1 MCGIIA
7 YTGHR
12 PAVPVIIQGLKS
24 LEYRGY
30 DSAGLC
36 FCHLERLHLFRAA
49 GKLHFL
55 EQKLEGPQVLHATSG
70 IGHTRWA
77 THGLPNETNAH
88 PHLDVHDNLA
98 LVHNGIIENY
108 QQLKAMLIGTGCT
121 FRSQTDT
128 EVMVCLISHALN
140 QHSSI
145 RQALA
150 WSLSQVQGSY
160 AFALIS
166 RNNEGKVWAARKASP
181 LILGAGTGENFVA
194 SDIPAFLPFT
204 RNVVF
209 LEDGELVEMDAGQ
222 WTVYDLSNLEP
233 VSKQIQRID
242 WDVQSAQKGGYKH
255 FMLKEIFE
263 QPQVLTDCLAGRLDF
278 KKYRVNLSELEG
290 LPVPSR
296 LHIMACGTSYHAGL
310 WGRYVL
316 ESLARIPVNVEIA
329 SEFRYKELVDEPGAL
344 YLSISQSGETADTL
358 AGQRMVRERGLPV
371 LGLCNVVG
379 SSVAR
384 ESDRVLYTQA
394 GPEISV
400 ASTKAMCSQLVM
412 LYILALYW
420 AQSRNV
426 ITPRDMMASLGT
438 LESLAFTLDTQ
449 LPGMQKRAQEICPH
463 YSKAQSFFFL
473 GRGIYYPLALEGAL
487 KLKEISYIHAQGYPA
502 GELKHGPI
510 ALIEPEVP
518 TFALALDNFLL
529 DKIGSNLMEVRA
541 RKGKIIALTN
551 PGVQLEIDEKWE
563 IPQLGDP
570 LNSFLVLP
578 ALQLFAYEMAVY
590 LGKDVDQPRNLAK
603 SVTVE

>member
-166 RNNEGKVWAARKASP
+166 RNHEGKVWAARKASP